1 MAFSL
6 SISSR
11 TLALLV
17 TVGVTASAVTAW
29 TSWQIARNS
38 LLERA
43 FDALV
48 TVREVKSEQIQDY
61 FATIADQALSLSE
74 SEMVVNALRGFSRA
88 CATLTT
94 ELPAQ
99 QETELRLFYEREVLP
114 RLQSKATGPTT
125 LDGLVPD
132 DRLARLLQHRFLAAS
147 PFGMGAKHQLD
158 DPSDGTE
165 YGSVHR
171 RYHPLFR
178 RFIERF
184 GYYDLFLVEATSGR
198 IVYSVYKEIDF
209 ATSLDRG
216 PYRETNLAEAV
227 RAARDSDARDF
238 LRLVDYESYLPSY
251 GARASFIAS
260 PIFDGDELI
269 GVLAFQMPL
278 DRIDGIMTN
287 KREWSDVGLGES
299 GECYLVGEDYTL
311 RSESRFLIEDRE
323 GYLSGIRAAGLPA
336 NTIDAI
342 STLGSAVGLQ
352 EVRTQGV
359 ARARAGEVGSG
370 IFTDY
375 RGIRVLS
382 AFKPLSIS
390 NVRWTLLSEI
400 DEAEALAP
408 VDRLRNSILV
418 WVALIFAAVL
428 GIAFAFARS
437 LVRPIEKLSRVATEV
452 AGGNLDAQV
461 AIDRSDEI
469 GALARSFDEMRRSLQ
484 KLVQQQAHAIDALS
498 MPLIPLRDDVLVM
511 PLVGDLDERRLDK
524 VRDALIEGLHERG
537 ARAVIIDLTG
547 LPSLGESVAKGLVRA
562 AQAARLVGA
571 EVVVTGMQADTAKTL
586 SALDLRLEGLHTERS
601 LQAGIAAILESKES

>member
-1 MAFSL
+1 
-6 SISSR
+6 
-11 TLALLV
+11 
-17 TVGVTASAVTAW
+17 
-29 TSWQIARNS
+29 
-38 LLERA
+38 
-43 FDALV
+43 
-48 TVREVKSEQIQDY
+48 VREAKSEQIQDY

-74 SEMVVNALRGFSRA
+74 SEMVVDALRGFSRA
-88 CATLTT
+88 CTTLTT
-94 ELPAQ
+94 ELSPQ
-99 QETELRLFYEREVLP
+99 RETELRLFYEREVLP
-114 RLQSKATGPTT
+114 RLRSKATGSAS
-125 LDGLVPD
+125 LDRLVPD
-132 DRLARLLQHRFLAAS
+132 DRLARLLQHRFLAAN
-147 PFGMGAKHQLD
+147 PFEMGAKQQLD
-158 DPSDGTE
+158 DPGDGTD
-165 YGSVHR
+165 YGSVHL

-227 RAARDSDARDF
+227 RAARDSGARDF
-238 LRLVDYESYLPSY
+238 LRLVDYQSYLPSY

-299 GECYLVGEDYTL
+299 GECYLVGEDHTL

-323 GYLSGIRAAGLPA
+323 GYLNGVRAAGLPA
-336 NTIDAI
+336 STIDAI
-342 STLGSAVGLQ
+342 ATLGSAIGLQ

-359 ARARAGEVGSG
+359 TRARAGEAGTG

-382 AFKPLSIS
+382 AYKPLSIS
-390 NVRWTLLSEI
+390 DVQWILLSEI

-408 VDRLRNSILV
+408 VDRLRNSILLWLV
-418 WVALIFAAVL
+418 LILAAVL
-428 GIAFAFARS
+428 GVAFAFARS
-437 LVRPIEKLSRVATEV
+437 LVRPIEKLSRAAKEV
-452 AGGNLDAQV
+452 ASGNLDTRV
-461 AIDRSDEI
+461 VIDRSDEI
-469 GALARSFDEMRRSLQ
+469 GALARSFDEMRRSIQ
-484 KLVQQQAHAIDALS
+484 NLVQHQEHAIDALS

-511 PLVGDLDERRLDK
+511 PLVGDMDERRLDK

-547 LPSLGESVAKGLVRA
+547 LPSLGAPVAKGLVRA

-586 SALDLRLEGLHTERS
+586 SALDLRLEGLRTERS
-601 LQAGIAAILESKES
+601 LQAGIAAILKSNES